1 MRGRQV
7 RDILPVLAVVAFAYP
22 GGTATSVGDEPRD
35 PDYLYP
41 AKEVDP
47 AALKSGDRVLV
58 TERAGHWSFA
68 PAKGASSTALLFFP
82 GGGVDPT
89 AYAPLARSV
98 AAEGYP
104 VHLVKLSGKPAAPD
118 EHRRTAVARGKA
130 VVKAEP
136 GVKRWVVGGHS
147 MGGAIAARFAHEA
160 PEQFR
165 GLALVATTHP
175 RDFDLST
182 FAGDVTKVYGTE
194 DGVAKQAQSEAN
206 KKLLPAKTTWVR
218 VEGGNH
224 AQFGYYG
231 AQPGDGKATP
241 PRPAAPASAGRGKS
255 GSSRSSGG
263 LPTCRPGSDLGCG
276 RRRRGGVRP

>member
-1 MRGRQV
+1 MRGRQF
-7 RDILPVLAVVAFAYP
+7 RDILPVLAAVAFAYL

-35 PDYLYP
+35 TDYLYP

-58 TERAGHWSFA
+58 TEHAGYWSFA

-89 AYAPLARSV
+89 AYAPLARAV

-160 PEQFR
+160 PGQFR

-175 RDFDLST
+175 RDFDLSS

-194 DGVAKQAQSEAN
+194 DRVAKQAQSEAN

-224 AQFGYYG
+224 AQFGHYG
-231 AQPGDGKATP
+231 AQPGDGKATVS
-241 PRPAAPASAGRGKS
+241 RAEQQRLTSEALAEALRRASK
-255 GSSRSSGG
+255 
-263 LPTCRPGSDLGCG
+263 LPE
-276 RRRRGGVRP
+276 